1 MSRARPI
8 TARLWTWA
16 DSLLPDPRH
25 AEDVQRTR
33 VAVAQAAL
41 GIPFTLAMAVL
52 YLAGGSPV
60 SALALAPLAP
70 GLAAVPALL
79 RRGAKVAVV
88 GNVVVALTFAATLV
102 VALRTGGLGSPAVGW
117 NILLPVAVYAVAG
130 QRSALAWAALVA
142 AQLVGLYAAERV
154 GLPIRQDLGEPVRA
168 TLALVG
174 QAGVLLATVALLALL
189 EGARRAAAR
198 AEQEAERLH
207 ERQRILDDMHDGVGG
222 QLLGRLVQ
230 ARAGALHGADLIAE
244 LESCLDDLRIIVD
257 SLDPDAA
264 SLEWALGGLRARL
277 AARCAALGV
286 ELSFTVDA
294 DVAATFDAAEG
305 VQVLR
310 ALQEMVTNSLR
321 HAGTPRVE
329 VRLGAADG
337 TGKDGA
343 PRVALTVRDH
353 GVGLPADSAAPGRG
367 SGRGMKSLTARARKL
382 GGVLR
387 VEPAAPGLR
396 VTIERPQPPPRL
408 RDGAAARAAVK

>member
-1 MSRARPI
+1 MNGARRI
-8 TARLWTWA
+8 ARRLGTWA
-16 DSLLPDPRH
+16 DALLPGPRD
-25 AEDVQRTR
+25 AEEVQRTR
-33 VAVAQAAL
+33 LAVAQAAL
-41 GIPFTLAMAVL
+41 GIPFILAMAAL

-88 GNVVVALTFAATLV
+88 GNVFVALTFAATLIV
-102 VALRTGGLGSPAVGW
+102 TLRTGGLSSPAVVW
-117 NILLPVAVYAVAG
+117 NVLLPVAVYAVAG
-130 QRSALAWAALVA
+130 QRPALAWAALAA
-142 AQLVGLYAAERV
+142 AQLVGLYAAARA
-154 GLPIRQDLGEPVRA
+154 GLPIRQDLGEPSRA

-174 QAGVLLATVALLALL
+174 QAGVLLATGALLSLL
-189 EGARRAAAR
+189 EGARRVAAR
-198 AEQEAERLH
+198 AAQEAERVH

-222 QLLGRLVQ
+222 QLLGLLVE
-230 ARAGALHGADLIAE
+230 ARAGALQGADLIAG

-257 SLDPDAA
+257 TLDPDAA
-264 SLEWALGGLRARL
+264 SLESALGGLRARL
-277 AARCAALGV
+277 AERCAALGV

-321 HAGTPRVE
+321 HARTPRVE
-329 VRLGAADG
+329 VRIGAADG
-337 TGKDGA
+337 TETDSA

-353 GVGLPADSAAPGRG
+353 GVGLLADAAPRGR
-367 SGRGMKSLTARARKL
+367 GRGMKSLAARARKL

-396 VTIERPQPPPRL
+396 VTIERPQPPPHL
-408 RDGAAARAAVK
+408 RDGAAAQNTVE